1 MVNIFKIKEIIIN
14 TFPHYETIE
23 EEIVFYQI
31 DKHRYLLFWD
41 GIIKK
46 NHVDKILELILAK
59 TSNNSFHPFRTII
72 VFGKTIDAFM
82 KEDLVHCYMNH
93 TGSSQDTTVF
103 VNFYLIDE
111 ERKQIYMEDSWTF
124 PIGLGYRKIIRKLD
138 KIIRSHID
146 F

>member
-1 MVNIFKIKEIIIN
+1 
-14 TFPHYETIE
+14 
-23 EEIVFYQI
+23 
-31 DKHRYLLFWD
+31 LLFWD

-46 NHVDKILELILAK
+46 KHIDKILELILAK
-59 TSNNSFHPFRTII
+59 TSKNSFHPFRTII